1 MTFIRRNIGY
11 ITLALIVSEFV
22 LATAILLPNGALLSL
37 VWTSESMTVLGKFLL
52 TTSLLGSLTT
62 NFSPL
67 SALTTVSIS
76 FLVGVNV
83 VLMFFLYRRQ
93 KRSMTRGSVATTSLG
108 ALFGMFSVGCAAC
121 GSLILTSFLG
131 VVGGAG
137 ILTFLPLRGQEIGI
151 FGVLILGYTTFLLVR
166 TITKP
171 LTCDTL

>member
-11 ITLALIVSEFV
+11 ITLALTVSVFV
-22 LATAILLPNGALLSL
+22 LATAILLPNVALLLL
-37 VWTSESMTVLGKFLL
+37 VWTSESMVVLGKFLI
-52 TTSLLGSLTT
+52 TFNLLGSLTT

-76 FLVGVNV
+76 LLVGVNV
-83 VLMFFLYRRQ
+83 AMMLFLYRRQ
-93 KRSMTRGSVATTSLG
+93 KRSMTRGNVVTTSLG

-131 VVGGAG
+131 VVGGVG
-137 ILTFLPLRGQEIGI
+137 ILTFLPLRGQEVGI
-151 FGVLILGYTTFLLVR
+151 LGVLILGYTTFLLVR

-171 LTCDTL
+171 LICDTL

>member
-1 MTFIRRNIGY
+1 MTFVRRNIGY
-11 ITLALIVSEFV
+11 IILALTVSAFV
-22 LATAILLPNGALLSL
+22 LAIAILLPNSALLTL
-37 VWTSESMTVLGKFLL
+37 VWASENMTVLGKFLL

-76 FLVGVNV
+76 LLVGVNIA
-83 VLMFFLYRRQ
+83 LMLLLYRRQ

-121 GSLILTSFLG
+121 GSLILTSLFG
-131 VVGGAG
+131 VVGGVG

-151 FGVLILGYTTFLLVR
+151 LSVLILGYTTFLLVR
-166 TITKP
+166 TIIRP
-171 LTCDTL
+171 LICKIK